1 MDINNNTIRLVRAL
15 VKLSSAL
22 YDIDELKD
30 DKRYKFNFKKDLDIW
45 HEWSEEYIK
54 LPISS
59 FTKSDPNTLMTLIN
73 MFNDYDKQIQI
84 VDDFTTRINLFLA
97 KTESALY
104 DIDTL
109 EPPYQVYMS
118 TLKVKIEKLLK
129 QNYFNPYINYVDPE
143 GHGYK
148 SIVQSL
154 NKVGETIIVGST

>member
-30 DKRYKFNFKKDLDIW
+30 DKRYKFALKKDLDIW
-45 HEWSEEYIK
+45 HEWIEEYIK

-59 FTKSDPNTLMTLIN
+59 FTKADPDTLMSLIT
-73 MFNDYDKQIQI
+73 MFDDFEKQIEI
-84 VDDFTTRINLFLA
+84 VDEFTTRINLFLA
-97 KTESALY
+97 KTESALH

-109 EPPYQVYMS
+109 EPPYQEYMNI
-118 TLKVKIEKLLK
+118 LKIKIEKLLK

-148 SIVQSL
+148 SIVNSL
-154 NKVGETIIVGST
+154 NQVGETIIVGTT